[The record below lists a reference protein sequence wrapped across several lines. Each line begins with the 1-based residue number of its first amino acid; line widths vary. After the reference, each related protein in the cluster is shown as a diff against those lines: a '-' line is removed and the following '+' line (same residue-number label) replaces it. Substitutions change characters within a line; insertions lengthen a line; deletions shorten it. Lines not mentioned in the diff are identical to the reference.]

1 MRHLQSLEFLN
12 GLPVERDILD
22 EEENEQD
29 SEDNMK
35 NEQGKMLRI
44 DDHNEGGSTL
54 NNRLQVKSPVNELPD
69 QEDAET

>member
-1 MRHLQSLEFLN
+1 
-12 GLPVERDILD
+12 
-22 EEENEQD
+22 
-29 SEDNMK
+29 MK